1 MGQTQQPRRSVLIV
15 EDDADLRRVTAE
27 LLETGDAIRAGR
39 AWHIAYTSPNLAG
52 VQAAISA
59 GLGVSILSAVAIL
72 ADHQILRAKDGFP
85 AVGDT
90 ELALVAAPDASPATR
105 RLADVLAEFC
115 AGASPRAAA

>member
-1 MGQTQQPRRSVLIV
+1 MPTTFDEIRDAVLHMPKG
-15 EDDADLRRVTAE
+15 DRV
-27 LLETGDAIRAGR
+27 R
-39 AWHIAYTSPNLAG
+39 
-52 VQAAISA
+52 
-59 GLGVSILSAVAIL
+59 ILSAVAIL